1 MGVGYVQKLQSQAAV
16 SRAIH
21 LGGADTFV
29 DTLPNG
35 LRTKLDSSGFDAVA
49 PAYPGTPGCGM
60 SSRQHHG
67 LSGGEVCYTVLTH
80 HNKCLADLILR
91 QWQRIAISRAFM
103 RADRPEVDL
112 LLFDEPVSDTP
123 QLYICRHESASLT
136 GLGRH
141 HHWTHM
147 HRIKFSIPYIVSQG
161 PHQATRQK
169 LSSSLPTDFPP
180 RVVPIR
186 SR

>member
-1 MGVGYVQKLQSQAAV
+1 MLWPLHTQALRAAACPHDNIMAYRVARYV
-16 SRAIH
+16 I
-21 LGGADTFV
+21 
-29 DTLPNG
+29 P
-35 LRTKLDSSGFDAVA
+35 
-49 PAYPGTPGCGM
+49 
-60 SSRQHHG
+60 
-67 LSGGEVCYTVLTH
+67 
-80 HNKCLADLILR
+80 CLLITISVFADLILR